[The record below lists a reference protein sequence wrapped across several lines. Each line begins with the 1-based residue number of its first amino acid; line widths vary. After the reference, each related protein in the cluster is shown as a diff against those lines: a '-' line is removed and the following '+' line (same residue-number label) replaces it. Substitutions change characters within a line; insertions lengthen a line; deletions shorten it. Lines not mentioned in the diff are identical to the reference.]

1 MTTLSSLAGQYRREA
16 LSRGLPC
23 GDYVYRD
30 IPDVPKPLDET
41 YGTVENQKRWYALE
55 VRKIDGGKLFTPE
68 IVHEANRGY
77 TKAIGAA
84 QHQWGH
90 FTLHS
95 NPADLLQYIDAA
107 QFTIEYKGA

>member
-30 IPDVPKPLDET
+30 ISDVPEPLEET
-41 YGTVENQKRWYALE
+41 YGTIENQKRWYALE
-55 VRKIDGGKLFTPE
+55 VRKIDGSKLFTPE
-68 IVHEANRGY
+68 IAHAANAGY

-84 QHQWGH
+84 QHQWNH
-90 FTLHS
+90 FSLHS
-95 NPADLLQYIDAA
+95 NPEDLLQYIDRNLYTV
-107 QFTIEYKGA
+107 QYKGA